1 METLSKVRHF
11 ITTNFYV
18 PDPAALKDDAS
29 LLGSG
34 IVDSTGVLEVV
45 TFLETDFG
53 LTVDDSEIVPDNV
66 DSIARIAAFI
76 AKKKAA

>member
-1 METLSKVRHF
+1 METLAKVRQF
-11 ITTNFYV
+11 ITSNFYV

-29 LLGSG
+29 LLNSG

-53 LTVDDSEIVPDNV
+53 LKVEDSEIVPENV
-66 DSIARIAAFI
+66 DSIARITAFI
-76 AKKKAA
+76 AKKQKS